1 MKKKIFIIL
10 LAAVMA
16 ATAAACAGG
25 DKKDDTTKTETDD
38 TGSGSESDSKT
49 EADSDKDDKDRT
61 EVASQA
67 EQVEYDVNECV
78 KLGDYSALKVSLPN
92 SYKVTKKQIEDY
104 ANNMAQYYAQ
114 PVYKDTKKKKV
125 EEGDTVNIDYV
136 GKRDGEAFDGGT
148 ASGYNLTIGSHSFID
163 GFEEGLVGKK
173 VGETVD
179 LDLTFPE
186 NYQNQEMAGV
196 DVVFTVTINKIVEVD
211 ETAEFELN
219 DEFVKQYFQ
228 FDTVEDYMKEV
239 KSYLKTTNESNKTMD
254 TRQAVIDQLQEICEV
269 NLPQELLD
277 ACMADQMIVFA
288 NQHYGGENN
297 EDGIT
302 LEMYLKDNYN
312 GLTVEDFKQDFSKD
326 VESNLKTELILEA
339 IAAKEGIE
347 LDEEAFKEY
356 VENQMSANGYTTEE
370 DFYAANS
377 VNAAYGEKYE
387 KKIYV
392 CNRALDQV
400 IESASIKYGVTPEE

>member
-16 ATAAACAGG
+16 ATAAACSG
-25 DKKDDTTKTETDD
+25 DKKGETPETQTDD
-38 TGSGSESDSKT
+38 TGEETESGTDTEGDSG
-49 EADSDKDDKDRT
+49 KDDNA
-61 EVASQA
+61 VPSQA
-67 EQVEYDVNECV
+67 DQVDYDVKECV
-78 KLGDYSALKVSLPN
+78 KLGDYSALKISLPN
-92 SYKVTKKQIEDY
+92 NYKVTKKQIEDY

-125 EEGDTVNIDYV
+125 ENGDIVNIDYV
-136 GKRDGEAFDGGT
+136 GKKDGEAFDGGT
-148 ASGYNLTIGSHSFID
+148 AAGYNLTIGSGSFID
-163 GFEEGLVGKK
+163 GFEDGLIGKK

-186 NYQNQEMAGV
+186 GYQSEELAGE

-228 FDTVEDYMKEV
+228 FDTVEDYKKEV
-239 KSYLKTTNESNKTMD
+239 KSYLESTNESNKSMD
-254 TRQAVIDQLQEICEV
+254 TRQAVIDKLQEICEV
-269 NLPQELLD
+269 NLPQNLLD
-277 ACMADQMIVFA
+277 AYVADQMVVFA

-302 LEMYLKDNYN
+302 LELYLENNYN
-312 GLTVEDFKQDFSKD
+312 GLSVEDFTKDFTND
-326 VESNLKTELILEA
+326 VETNLKTELILEM
-339 IAAKEGIE
+339 IAEKEGIE
-347 LDEEAFKEY
+347 LDEDAFKEY
-356 VENQMSANGYTTEE
+356 VKNQMSANGYETEE

-377 VNAAYGEKYE
+377 VNAEYGEKYE
-387 KKIYV
+387 RKIYV
-392 CNRALDQV
+392 CNRALDKV
-400 IESASIKYGVTPEE
+400 IESASIEYGVTPEE

>member
-1 MKKKIFIIL
+1 M
-10 LAAVMA
+10 
-16 ATAAACAGG
+16 
-25 DKKDDTTKTETDD
+25 
-38 TGSGSESDSKT
+38 
-49 EADSDKDDKDRT
+49 
-61 EVASQA
+61 
-67 EQVEYDVNECV
+67 NECV

-186 NYQNQEMAGV
+186 DYQNQEMAGV

-277 ACMADQMIVFA
+277 AWQ
-288 NQHYGGENN
+288 
-297 EDGIT
+297 T
-302 LEMYLKDNYN
+302 
-312 GLTVEDFKQDFSKD
+312 
-326 VESNLKTELILEA
+326 
-339 IAAKEGIE
+339 
-347 LDEEAFKEY
+347 
-356 VENQMSANGYTTEE
+356 
-370 DFYAANS
+370 
-377 VNAAYGEKYE
+377 
-387 KKIYV
+387 
-392 CNRALDQV
+392 R
-400 IESASIKYGVTPEE
+400 

>member
-38 TGSGSESDSKT
+38 TGSDSESDSKT

-136 GKRDGEAFDGGT
+136 GKKDGEAFDGGT

-163 GFEEGLVGKK
+163 GFEEGLV
-173 VGETVD
+173 
-179 LDLTFPE
+179 
-186 NYQNQEMAGV
+186 
-196 DVVFTVTINKIVEVD
+196 
-211 ETAEFELN
+211 
-219 DEFVKQYFQ
+219 
-228 FDTVEDYMKEV
+228 
-239 KSYLKTTNESNKTMD
+239 
-254 TRQAVIDQLQEICEV
+254 
-269 NLPQELLD
+269 
-277 ACMADQMIVFA
+277 
-288 NQHYGGENN
+288 
-297 EDGIT
+297 
-302 LEMYLKDNYN
+302 
-312 GLTVEDFKQDFSKD
+312 
-326 VESNLKTELILEA
+326 
-339 IAAKEGIE
+339 
-347 LDEEAFKEY
+347 
-356 VENQMSANGYTTEE
+356 
-370 DFYAANS
+370 
-377 VNAAYGEKYE
+377 
-387 KKIYV
+387 
-392 CNRALDQV
+392 
-400 IESASIKYGVTPEE
+400 

>member
-312 GLTVEDFKQDFSKD
+312 GLTVEDF
-326 VESNLKTELILEA
+326 
-339 IAAKEGIE
+339 
-347 LDEEAFKEY
+347 
-356 VENQMSANGYTTEE
+356 
-370 DFYAANS
+370 
-377 VNAAYGEKYE
+377 
-387 KKIYV
+387 
-392 CNRALDQV
+392 
-400 IESASIKYGVTPEE
+400 

>member
-1 MKKKIFIIL
+1 
-10 LAAVMA
+10 
-16 ATAAACAGG
+16 
-25 DKKDDTTKTETDD
+25 
-38 TGSGSESDSKT
+38 
-49 EADSDKDDKDRT
+49 
-61 EVASQA
+61 
-67 EQVEYDVNECV
+67 
-78 KLGDYSALKVSLPN
+78 
-92 SYKVTKKQIEDY
+92 
-104 ANNMAQYYAQ
+104 
-114 PVYKDTKKKKV
+114 
-125 EEGDTVNIDYV
+125 
-136 GKRDGEAFDGGT
+136 
-148 ASGYNLTIGSHSFID
+148 
-163 GFEEGLVGKK
+163 
-173 VGETVD
+173 
-179 LDLTFPE
+179 
-186 NYQNQEMAGV
+186 
-196 DVVFTVTINKIVEVD
+196 
-211 ETAEFELN
+211 
-219 DEFVKQYFQ
+219 
-228 FDTVEDYMKEV
+228 
-239 KSYLKTTNESNKTMD
+239 MD

-370 DFYAANS
+370 DFFAANS